1 MPAQPKQ
8 RKRTSQKSEG
18 LKSGLCR
25 DTYAPTGA
33 EPAIA
38 PCVANFDL
46 SFQIINS
53 PAASPEVQ
61 RRAMRPQI
69 TAGPHIS
76 PDF

>member
-1 MPAQPKQ
+1 MPAQAMQPKQ
-8 RKRTSQKSEG
+8 TSQKSEG

-46 SFQIINS
+46 TFQIINS

-61 RRAMRPQI
+61 QRALSHRSHRVLTHHRI
-69 TAGPHIS
+69 
-76 PDF
+76 